1 MAARR
6 TIETAEKLWVKQEIK
21 KLYKKKDLR
30 NSLVYRKYLTF
41 ANHSYTA
48 IFEILLNEVNLSV
61 LQIIVNKKNTLSK
74 KLSMLTNQQKSR
86 ESAILFDCDFYP
98 RTVNKTKI
106 AFNSEAVFTK
116 AYILKLFQLGKF

>member
-30 NSLVYRKYLTF
+30 NSLVSGSILILPTT
-41 ANHSYTA
+41 HTYTA

-61 LQIIVNKKNTLSK
+61 LQIIVNKKEHIK
-74 KLSMLTNQQKSR
+74 
-86 ESAILFDCDFYP
+86 
-98 RTVNKTKI
+98 
-106 AFNSEAVFTK
+106 
-116 AYILKLFQLGKF
+116 

>member
-21 KLYKKKDLR
+21 NYIK
-30 NSLVYRKYLTF
+30 RKACGTVWFTGSILILPTT
-41 ANHSYTA
+41 HTYTA

-74 KLSMLTNQQKSR
+74 KLSMLTNQQKS
-86 ESAILFDCDFYP
+86 P
-98 RTVNKTKI
+98 
-106 AFNSEAVFTK
+106 
-116 AYILKLFQLGKF
+116 